1 MKNRFKLIL
10 KLSVFIYILTFITLS
25 ILRYHVYRSGA
36 LDLGL
41 YSQCIWSVLQGKLLW
56 TSVVWGSS
64 YFASHISP
72 ILFLF
77 APFYLIWND
86 PQMALIFQT
95 IALAIGAFPV
105 YWITK
110 TKLKSELSGLCFGL
124 CYLLYPGLQYANLF
138 DLHPVVFAT
147 PFFLFALHYL
157 FKQKYGLFLIF
168 TLLTMMC
175 REDVCLVTL
184 VFGLFLFLSNCQI
197 FCYKQLNFINKI
209 FLFSDKKNKTERNL
223 GLFIFLFSFLW
234 LFISFKF
241 VIPYFWTQAD
251 CIYSK
256 LEDTYLCRYAY
267 LGSNYG
273 EIVKN
278 IFSNPIL
285 VLKHLLT
292 ISKIKHFLIIFSPL
306 ALIPLLSLKNIIIII
321 PVLLMNFLSDD
332 LTMYAICFYHR
343 ICAFLPIIF
352 IGLIEGINFIKQK
365 YKFEKIPIFVLFI
378 CLINNILFGP
388 SPISLRFHPNKY
400 IITKH
405 HKKIDEIA
413 KLIPKNASVS
423 ASNKI
428 GSHLSHRDILY
439 IFPWCWKNVDYIFV
453 DLSTEKDREQQQKI
467 INDLIIKNEYKVLV
481 KEKDIIL
488 LEKKRGKNVCY

>member
-1 MKNRFKLIL
+1 M
-10 KLSVFIYILTFITLS
+10 
-25 ILRYHVYRSGA
+25 LRYHVYRSGA

-77 APFYLIWND
+77 SPMYLIWND

-95 IALAIGAFPV
+95 IALAIGAFPI

-110 TKLKSELSGLCFGL
+110 KIFKSDLSGLCFAL
-124 CYLLYPGLQYANLF
+124 CYLFYPGLQYANLF

-157 FKQKYGLFLIF
+157 FEKKYSLFLIF

-184 VFGLFLFLSNCQI
+184 IFGLCLFLSN
-197 FCYKQLNFINKI
+197 Y
-209 FLFSDKKNKTERNL
+209 KKNKTEKNL
-223 GLFIFLFSFLW
+223 GLFLFLFSFLW

-241 VIPYFWTQAD
+241 VIPYFWAQAD
-251 CIYSK
+251 SVYSK
-256 LEDTYLCRYAY
+256 LEDTYLCRYNY
-267 LGSNYG
+267 LGSSYG

-278 IFSNPIL
+278 IFLHPFL

-292 ISKIKHFLIIFSPL
+292 FSKIKHFMIIFSPL
-306 ALIPLLSLKNIIIII
+306 AFIPLLSIKNIIIII

-332 LTMYAICFYHR
+332 LTMYAVCFYHR
-343 ICAFLPIIF
+343 ICAFLPIVF
-352 IGLIEGINFIKQK
+352 MGLIEGLSFIKQK
-365 YKFEKIPIFVLFI
+365 YKFEKLPIFVLAI
-378 CLINNILFGP
+378 CIINNILFGP
-388 SPISLRFHPNKY
+388 SPISLRFHPDKY

-405 HKKIDEIA
+405 HKKIDEIS
-413 KLIPKNASVS
+413 KLIPVNASVS

-428 GSHLSHRDILY
+428 GSHLSHREILY
-439 IFPWCWKNVDYIFV
+439 IFPMCWKNVDYIFV
-453 DLSTEKDREQQQKI
+453 DLSTEEDREQQEKI
-467 INDLIIKNEYKVLV
+467 IKDLIIKNEYKILV
-481 KEKDIIL
+481 KQGDIFL
-488 LEKKRGKNVCY
+488 LKRHSMSRHFMSGHSVRGVSK